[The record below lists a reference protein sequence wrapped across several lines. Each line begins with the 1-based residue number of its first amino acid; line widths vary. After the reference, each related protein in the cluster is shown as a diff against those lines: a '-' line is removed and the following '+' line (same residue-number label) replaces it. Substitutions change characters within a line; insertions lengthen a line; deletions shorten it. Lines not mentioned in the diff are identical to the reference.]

1 MPDQTLMMM
10 ETLAPQLNARLN
22 TNDGDLGPQLNAR
35 LNTNDGDLG
44 PTT

>member
-1 MPDQTLMMM
+1 MLDQTLMM
-10 ETLAPQLNARLN
+10 ETSVPQLN
-22 TNDGDLGPQLNAR
+22 TR

>member
-1 MPDQTLMMM
+1 MPDQTLMM

-22 TNDGDLGPQLNAR
+22 TIDR
-35 LNTNDGDLG
+35 DLG